1 MPDSLPVEQI
11 LPDLLNALGS
21 HGCAVLKAPPG
32 AGKTTRV
39 PPTILDSDPSF
50 TQQIVMLE
58 PRRIAARTA
67 AARMAAERHERP
79 GLTIGYRVRFDEA
92 VSEHT
97 RILVVTEGVLL
108 RRLQDDPFLENIGVL
123 IFDEFHERR
132 LDSDLA
138 LAMARRVRQTVR
150 PDLKIV
156 VMSATMA
163 PEPIAAF
170 LDHCPIIHSEGRQ
183 YPVALRYLPRPDRRS
198 LPELTADGVETA
210 LRDSSGHVL
219 AFLPGLAEIHRTRDR
234 LEAAARRQNLLL
246 LPLYGDL
253 PSNEQDR
260 VLAPTEQRKVV
271 LATNVAETSITID
284 GVETVVDT
292 GVARQMQFDPAA
304 GLDRLQLIP
313 ISKASADQRA
323 GRAGRTGPGIC
334 LRLWDETTHRS
345 RLAVDQ
351 PEILRVDLSAAILRL
366 KAWGEADV
374 AAFPWFEAPS
384 PEAIEHALRLLH
396 LLGAL
401 HQNSI
406 TDIGRSIVRFPTSPR
421 IARLLLEAAASGAA
435 PRACLLAALLAER
448 DPFLRSPE
456 NRGGP
461 SKQPIHTRSLQNSRS
476 DVLDRLHAVER
487 WLEHGQA
494 HSDFGEIHRGA
505 AHSLTQAARQFHS
518 ILREEVSLQNHDA
531 SDEILLKAL
540 TAGFPDRVAKRRES
554 GSDRGLMVGGRGVRL
569 SPRSSVRSAPLF
581 LCVDIDN
588 AGTDAEVRQASE
600 VLRSWLPQ
608 ELISESDELFFHPS
622 QKLVVARRRLAFDDL
637 ILEETPV
644 PVASPNVAA
653 EVLFKAAAAQ
663 LGAVMPPDNEALTS
677 FLQRAAFL
685 RRSVPELNIPA
696 FDESALC
703 EVLRSLCQG
712 RRSFEE
718 LRSAPWLPTIQAAL
732 DYPVLQAI
740 EREAPE
746 RIEVPSGSR
755 IRLEYSQ
762 DRPPILAVRIQEIF
776 GLMQT
781 PRIARG
787 RVPVLLHLLAPNFR
801 PQQVTDDLASFWVNT
816 YPEVRRELKR
826 RYPKHSW
833 PEDPVT
839 AEAVRKG

>member
-1 MPDSLPVEQI
+1 
-11 LPDLLNALGS
+11 
-21 HGCAVLKAPPG
+21 
-32 AGKTTRV
+32 
-39 PPTILDSDPSF
+39 
-50 TQQIVMLE
+50 MLE

-67 AARMAAERHERP
+67 AARMAAERRERP
-79 GLTIGYRVRFDEA
+79 GLTIGYRVRFEEA
-92 VSEHT
+92 ISAHT

-138 LAMARRVRQTVR
+138 LAMARRVRHTVR

-163 PEPIAAF
+163 PEPISAF
-170 LDHCPIIHSEGRQ
+170 LDHCPIVHSEGRQ
-183 YPVALRYLPRPDRRS
+183 YPVAVRYLPRADRRT

-234 LEAAARRQNLLL
+234 LEATARRQNLLL

-253 PSNEQDR
+253 PSNEQDK
-260 VLAPTEQRKVV
+260 VLAPTDLRKVI

-284 GVETVVDT
+284 GVETVVDS
-292 GVARQMQFDPAA
+292 GLARQMQFDPAA

-334 LRLWDETTHRS
+334 LRLWDEISHRS
-345 RLAVDQ
+345 RPTVDQ
-351 PEILRVDLSAAILRL
+351 PEILRVDLSAAVLRL

-374 AAFPWFEAPS
+374 AAFPWFDAPP

-401 HQNSI
+401 HQNTI
-406 TDIGRSIVRFPTSPR
+406 TNIGRSIVRFPTSPR
-421 IARLLLEAAASGAA
+421 IARLLLEAASSGAA

-456 NRGGP
+456 PRSGP
-461 SKQPIHTRSLQNSRS
+461 AKQPIHTRSLQNSRS

-487 WLEHGQA
+487 WLEHGHT

-505 AHSLTQAARQFHS
+505 THSLTQAARQFHS
-518 ILREEVSLQNHDA
+518 ILREEVSLPADNK

-540 TAGFPDRVAKRRES
+540 TAGFPDRVAKRRDS

-569 SPRSSVRSAPLF
+569 SPRSSVRYAPLF

-600 VLRSWLPQ
+600 VLRSWLPP
-608 ELISESDELFFHPS
+608 ELLSESDELFFHPS
-622 QKLVVARRRLAFDDL
+622 QKQVVARRRLAFDDL

-644 PVASPNVAA
+644 PIASPDAAA
-653 EVLFKAAAAQ
+653 EVLFKAAAPQ
-663 LGAVMPPDNEALTS
+663 LSMVMPTEHEALTS

-685 RRSVPELNIPA
+685 RKSVPELNIPSL
-696 FDESALC
+696 DEAALRD
-703 EVLRSLCQG
+703 VLRSLCQG
-712 RRSFEE
+712 KRSFEE
-718 LRSAPWLPTIQAAL
+718 LRAAPWLPAIQAAL
-732 DYPVLQAI
+732 DYPLLQAI

-776 GLMQT
+776 GLLQT

-801 PQQVTDDLASFWVNT
+801 PQQVTDDLASFWTNT
-816 YPEVRRELKR
+816 YPEVRKELKR

-833 PEDPVT
+833 PENPAT